1 MRRVAYEA
9 ADAGLLSP
17 ELAAGI
23 RRVKGVRRLGVRLG
37 NWLTPEQERRLLTQ
51 RTPTTP
57 RQLRDHAMLSVLLGC
72 GLRRGQLLALQ
83 LGWIQ
88 QREEHWVIAD
98 LVGKGGH
105 IRTVPM
111 PAWVKDAIDAWI
123 AAANITEGPVF
134 RAISK
139 RGRVWATG

>member
-1 MRRVAYEA
+1 M

-37 NWLTPEQERRLLTQ
+37 NWLTPEQGRRLIEQSTLS
-51 RTPTTP
+51 TP
-57 RQLRDHAMLSVLLGC
+57 RELRDHAMVAMLIGC
-72 GLRRGQLLALQ
+72 GLRRAELLALP
-83 LGWIQ
+83 LESIQ

-105 IRTVPM
+105 VRTVPI
-111 PAWVKDAIDAWI
+111 PDWVKATVDAWTD
-123 AAANITEGPVF
+123 AANITHGTVF
-134 RAISK
+134 RAIN
-139 RGRVWATG
+139 RAGRSVFLA